1 MNNLKIKFSV
11 KIVNLLYDIYHE
23 EYNLQ
28 QGELM
33 RMSESKVEY
42 DNKLN
47 INYLDVS
54 NIDNCFSA
62 VINGSRKQTVSIAK
76 NQWKRYF
83 LK

>member
-23 EYNLQ
+23 EYNLLAR
-28 QGELM
+28 ELM
-33 RMSESKVEY
+33 WMSESKVEY

-62 VINGSRKQTVSIAK
+62 VINGKKQTVSIAK
-76 NQWKRYF
+76 LVKSVY
-83 LK
+83 